1 MRCGLFFVYSSCVL
15 TFWHPCIHNVYFCA
29 PFFGTI
35 KTIDILLLYIICLH
49 TLKFN
54 FWKFSILFLI
64 TILLPILTSGVG
76 EYLPVCVPKR
86 KNRGCHISARFKFIV
101 LIVYNSIKVFGGMQL
116 CPC

>member
-1 MRCGLFFVYSSCVL
+1 MYIFVHLFL
-15 TFWHPCIHNVYFCA
+15 A
-29 PFFGTI
+29 PLKQLIFY
-35 KTIDILLLYIICLH
+35 LYIICLH

-54 FWKFSILFLI
+54 FWKISILFLI